1 MQKFRARA
9 AASDKYFTCQHD
21 PCAGKLR
28 RLVKRK
34 PMNKNERQFQAANA
48 AIERAVERFVTDIDK
63 IMVQRK
69 AIAPHVRE
77 QALLI
82 LCDAEAV

>member
-1 MQKFRARA
+1 
-9 AASDKYFTCQHD
+9 
-21 PCAGKLR
+21 
-28 RLVKRK
+28 
-34 PMNKNERQFQAANA
+34 MNKNEQIQAADA
-48 AIERAVERFVTDIDK
+48 AIEHAVERFVTDIDK

-82 LCDAEAV
+82 LCDAMQKLSNALLDYRDSLPTECE